1 MGLLIS
7 NRLSALNK
15 ALCMP
20 CGGLCLFTVRSFI
33 PVSSWNVR
41 ATRQVFSSKEHNQR
55 NNLEGMGA
63 WTPTDFTRKGRFKG
77 DESGAAKATEIS
89 IAPRS
94 IHWDLLVRCPQFSQ
108 SRGGQSEE
116 STVENNGSQI
126 LNSLLAP
133 FSQSHS
139 TECLR
144 STTDRPLAMPEQ
156 KLMLRNLDA

>member
-33 PVSSWNVR
+33 PVSSRNVR

-94 IHWDLLVRCPQFSQ
+94 RFTGTCLLNAPSSPRVEVASLRKVLLKIMARKYSIPYLPPSPSLIVLSVCVPPQTGLWPCQ
-108 SRGGQSEE
+108 SK
-116 STVENNGSQI
+116 N
-126 LNSLLAP
+126 
-133 FSQSHS
+133 
-139 TECLR
+139 
-144 STTDRPLAMPEQ
+144 
-156 KLMLRNLDA
+156 